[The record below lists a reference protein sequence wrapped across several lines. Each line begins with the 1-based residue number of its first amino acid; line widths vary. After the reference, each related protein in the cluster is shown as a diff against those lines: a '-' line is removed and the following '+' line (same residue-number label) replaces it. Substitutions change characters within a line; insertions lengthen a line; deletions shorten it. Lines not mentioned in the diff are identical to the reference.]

1 MKKRILSLILCLMMV
16 VSLLP
21 IQAVADE
28 REECANCDHIHW
40 GDAICDD
47 CHLCSADCP
56 KGSDC
61 WYATHC
67 KNCGGCYQHATDW
80 CDECGWCDTCMDEAH
95 CSDCGRCFVGES
107 KDELCENC
115 KRCSDCVGVCVE
127 CNLCVECEPEEH
139 CLECSVHLDGSE
151 DCGYCDDCAVELGF
165 HCSSC
170 EGCFENGNVEHC
182 PAHPDGNHCEDCARF
197 ICEGDCGHCE
207 FEDEI
212 DKCFYC
218 GLCVECCEENSIDAG
233 CYTGELCAED
243 SAFDEHICPDCD
255 HCYHEFDKCADCDHC
270 ENCCYSNPGNCADS
284 CTCGNTEPSRNDHI
298 HKYKEGVYLS
308 NKDGHFQTCLICGDT
323 KTEAH
328 KFPASGG
335 KCGTCGWDNTQTLFF
350 VVQPKNVTAKVSSED
365 DENDPTHP
373 NNNTVTFSVTAVNQ
387 AGNKLTYKWHEVKT
401 YKKTGKIVGDY
412 TPKIDGDHYIVS
424 GVDTNR
430 LTVSVPLDACLYSY
444 EYYCEVLSKDAEG
457 YVKKI
462 ISNHA
467 QLRTTHNYGDGKLT
481 VNDPNSIRRISIVV
495 EFGKTTKGPYMQGSE
510 YHNTT
515 CCGSMCGH
523 LKLPADTRH
532 TFAYKEYLGYG
543 YNAEQSGVDKDKRK
557 YYYYYLWECTG
568 CHHQELRTS
577 PKYLNYDS
585 TELDYSITIVDT
597 KGAYIQDSN
606 GVTRTT
612 AKTGDK
618 MYAVAPAK
626 DAAGNAFMKW
636 QVVKG
641 PSNLTITSSKDGK
654 GEFTMPSAHIELKAV
669 YDTGI
674 PINRIY
680 LRQPGGDLVTGMD
693 MTKDDIVVADTAAYT
708 VTPTGIWKR
717 ASGNNYTRTIKLTA
731 KSGYYFG
738 AAASISVMVIASDT
752 VGRVTTVAADGK
764 TATVTLAAVCK
775 EKLTEIKGTLSGF
788 WDGAPASGVTIES
801 NDPEKYTLYI
811 NAIQEQTDEEDS
823 NIYHGGSRPLRWG
836 ECYSITVRVEP
847 RGNYGYRKDDV
858 ILRIARAEGANNES
872 FTSTPEKSLFDP
884 ASNGIRTLD
893 KDGDYG
899 LRPYYANIEVA
910 LPVAGTTGIRVLNSA
925 ALKEKGIT
933 VNTAE
938 RTWYDAEEWTPAST
952 IVAGKEYRI
961 YDLPITLT
969 GTFAPDMVPREKS
982 GVTINGKNANYYS
995 RDNTDFL
1002 DSEPFTAVAG
1012 DSGVLWGDLNGDG
1025 LRNVLDIQA
1034 FYNYLTSG
1042 AVSSNF
1048 RADRCDLNGD
1058 GKRDVYDLQL
1068 LYEVVSGICGV
1079 PTT

>member
-28 REECANCDHIHW
+28 REECANCDHFHW
-40 GDAICDD
+40 GDAICDS

-56 KGSDC
+56 EGSDC

-67 KNCGGCYQHATDW
+67 KNCGGCYQHATNW

-115 KRCSDCVGVCVE
+115 KRCSDCVGVCAE
-127 CNLCVECEPEEH
+127 CNLCVECEPEDH
-139 CLECSVHLDGSE
+139 CLNCSAHLYGGE

-165 HCSSC
+165 HCSDC
-170 EGCFENGNVEHC
+170 GGCFENGNVEHC
-182 PAHPDGNHCEDCARF
+182 PAHPDGNHCEDCAGF
-197 ICEGDCGHCE
+197 ICEGNCGHCE

-212 DKCFYC
+212 DKCIYC
-218 GLCVECCEENSIDAG
+218 GLCVECCEAFSIEMG
-233 CYTGELCAED
+233 CYTGEHCTDDDFED
-243 SAFDEHICPDCD
+243 HFCESCDSCFDEYDECEACG
-255 HCYHEFDKCADCDHC
+255 HCQ
-270 ENCCYSNPGNCADS
+270 NCCSKQVDCVDTCPYRGTEVTPKKHDHKFKSGEYKRTAAGHSQECMIQS
-284 CTCGNTEPSRNDHI
+284 CD
-298 HKYKEGVYLS
+298 Y
-308 NKDGHFQTCLICGDT
+308 Q

-328 KFPASGG
+328 NFTAA
-335 KCGTCGWDNTQTLFF
+335 GTCEVCGWNNTQTLFF
-350 VVQPKNVTAKVSSED
+350 VVQPKNVTAKVSVED
-365 DENDPTHP
+365 NGEDYPTHP
-373 NNNTVTFSVTAVNQ
+373 NHNTVTFSVTAVNQ
-387 AGNKLTYKWHEVKT
+387 AGNKLTYRWREVKT
-401 YKKTGKIVGDY
+401 NKKTGKIVDDY
-412 TPKIDGDHYIVS
+412 TPRVDGDHYIVS
-424 GVDTNR
+424 GVTTNK
-430 LTVSVPLDACLYSY
+430 LTVSVPLDACRYSY
-444 EYYCEVLSKDAEG
+444 EYYCEVYSKDAQG
-457 YVKKI
+457 NVKQIK
-462 ISNHA
+462 SDRA
-467 QLRTTHNYGDGKLT
+467 QLRTTHDYGDGKLT
-481 VNDPNSIRRISIVV
+481 VKDPNSIRRISIVV
-495 EFGKTTKGPYMQGSE
+495 NFDKTTKGPYMQGSE
-510 YHNTT
+510 YHNIT
-515 CCGSMCGH
+515 CYGSMCGH

-532 TFAYKEYLGYG
+532 TFAYKEYLGHG
-543 YNAEQSGVDKDKRK
+543 YDAEQSGVPKDKRK

-618 MYAVAPAK
+618 MCAVAPAK

-636 QVVKG
+636 QVVEG

-654 GEFTMPSAHIELKAV
+654 GEFTMPSAHIKLKAV

-680 LRQPGGDLVTGMD
+680 LRQPGGDLVKGMD
-693 MTKDDIVVADTAAYT
+693 MTKDDIVVANTAGYT
-708 VTPTGIWKR
+708 VSSDGGWKR
-717 ASGNNYTRTIKLTA
+717 ASGNNYTRTIKLMA
-731 KSGYYFG
+731 KSRYYFG
-738 AAASISVMVIASDT
+738 AAASISVMVLDSDT

-788 WDGAPASGVTIES
+788 WDGAPASGVTIQS
-801 NDPEKYTLYI
+801 NEPEKYALYI
-811 NAIQEQTDEEDS
+811 NAIQEGSNPEHP
-823 NIYHGGSRPLRWG
+823 NIYHGGSVPLNWAA
-836 ECYSITVRVEP
+836 CYSITVRVEP

-858 ILRIARAEGANNES
+858 ILRIARAEGDYNRKS
-872 FTSTPEKSLFDP
+872 FTSTPDNSLFDP
-884 ASNGIRTLD
+884 EYNGIRTLD

-910 LPVAGTTGIRVLNSA
+910 LPVAGMNTGITVLNPA
-925 ALKEKGIT
+925 ALEKKGIT

-938 RTWYDAEEWTPAST
+938 QTWCDAEKWGPVST

-961 YDLPITLT
+961 VNLPITLT
-969 GTFAPDMVPREKS
+969 GKFAPDMVPRKYS
-982 GVTINGKNANYYS
+982 GVTINGKDAAYFG
-995 RDNTDFL
+995 TGFL
-1002 DSEPFTAVAG
+1002 NSEPFTAVAG

-1034 FYNYLTSG
+1034 FYNYLTSD

-1068 LYEVVSGICGV
+1068 LYEVVSGICGD